1 MVKVGRYLVLENG
14 ARCVI
19 ARNEEEN
26 TKLAQSNPQMEQI
39 ILLDCVGP
47 LGLVEKDAG
56 EEDKILAGRIALSY
70 GKTES
75 GRAYQVQI
83 GEKIH
88 HLMSLE
94 REKAQ
99 NYLLLM

>member
-1 MVKVGRYLVLENG
+1 MIEIG
-14 ARCVI
+14 AICVF